1 MACCRFFQC
10 NTRKLVLDPLVQ
22 LMFCRVCSMFT
33 ALVCLIFGMILA
45 HCNLCLLHSSTSCLS
60 LQSSWD
66 YKHVPTCPAN
76 FCMFLWRQALPC
88 LPGWSVSDP
97 PASAPQSAGITCVS
111 HRTQPHLCLFIL
123 CISSDHF
130 KRIST

>member
-45 HCNLCLLHSSTSCLS
+45 HRNLRLLHSSTSCLS
-60 LQSSWD
+60 LQSSWGLQA
-66 YKHVPTCPAN
+66 CAN
-76 FCMFLWRQALPC
+76 M
-88 LPGWSVSDP
+88 PG
-97 PASAPQSAGITCVS
+97 
-111 HRTQPHLCLFIL
+111 
-123 CISSDHF
+123 
-130 KRIST
+130 